1 MLKLHLTERMKLIV
15 NMTQNCSVIAD
26 IGTDHGLV
34 ASALALLGRADEIYA
49 CDINEGP
56 LKTAEKNIAV
66 FGVADKVKTVLSPGL
81 EFAHDKADT
90 VIIAGMGGELIS
102 DILCEYSLENIKS
115 FILQPMNRADVLR
128 KTLIKLSLKIDDEAL
143 VKDGGRIYSVIKASH
158 GKADYSSAE
167 ILAGPYIIKNKGPLF
182 DEYID
187 RIIRYEKSK
196 TADKEK
202 GYVHE
207 RNVESLKKIL

>member
-1 MLKLHLTERMKLIV
+1 MLKPHLTERMKLIV
-15 NMTQNCSVIAD
+15 DMTQNGSVIAD
-26 IGTDHGLV
+26 IGTDHALV
-34 ASALALLGRADEIYA
+34 ASALALLGKAGTIYA

-56 LKTAEKNIAV
+56 LKTAEKNIEV
-66 FGVADKVKTVLSPGL
+66 FGVMDMVKTVLSPGL

-102 DILCEYSLENIKS
+102 DILSEHSLEKIKS

-128 KTLIKLSLKIDDEAL
+128 RTLTKLSLKIDDEAL

-158 GKADYSSAE
+158 GKADYSLAE
-167 ILAGPYIIKNKGPLF
+167 ILAGPYIIKNRGPLF
-182 DEYID
+182 DEYIE

-202 GYVHE
+202 GHVHE
-207 RNVESLKKIL
+207 KNIEALKKIL